1 MILAR
6 FVRIQRGKPPDT
18 RHPCGLRRNGG
29 GVEAAASAD
38 LGEQDAVCLVRNE
51 KGLAGSFFFWI
62 NEQRVHKNGGTL
74 EWACPPDNLEALRR
88 PQCF

>member
-18 RHPCGLRRNGG
+18 RHPCGLRRNGR

-38 LGEQDAVCLVRNE
+38 LGGQDAACLVRNE
-51 KGLAGSFFFWI
+51 KGLVDPFFGSTNKGFM
-62 NEQRVHKNGGTL
+62 KMG
-74 EWACPPDNLEALRR
+74 AA
-88 PQCF
+88 